1 MKVTP
6 SRKYIPLMGDVY
18 MNWVTL
24 RDPHA
29 TTRFVMTPELKL
41 PEGGHYAI
49 LRVQWTCN
57 AFPEL
62 VKGNLLIVD
71 RTPPRDEIHPNDLI
85 ILPIPPKMAKHKLRQ
100 DAEYYITR
108 HTPVR
113 PIGGEWKVVKVIPA
127 DNLEEMPHP
136 V

>member
-1 MKVTP
+1 
-6 SRKYIPLMGDVY
+6 
-18 MNWVTL
+18 
-24 RDPHA
+24 
-29 TTRFVMTPELKL
+29 MTPDMNL

-71 RTPPRDEIHPNDLI
+71 RTPPRDQIHPNDLV

-108 HTPVR
+108 HTPMR
-113 PIGGEWKVVKVIPA
+113 PVGGEWKVIKIIEA
-127 DNLEEMPHP
+127 SNLEELPQAL
-136 V
+136 